1 MGLMNGG
8 AGPEG
13 SLADSGPGVFATAPQ
28 VLVQSW
34 HVGAALFL
42 PPKALPLS
50 ECPLPRPWCF
60 NIPHPP
66 LSLGDPPAHGTSVD
80 GLRAHSVSLPH
91 THPSVCCFCI

>member
-1 MGLMNGG
+1 MNGG

-50 ECPLPRPWCF
+50 ECPPPSTSVLL
-60 NIPHPP
+60 HPP
-66 LSLGDPPAHGTSVD
+66 PTPLT
-80 GLRAHSVSLPH
+80 
-91 THPSVCCFCI
+91 